1 MLSVAILTDGKKPR
15 GFEHLLNVRL
25 CVQSCNLALILYVL
39 HSVAVSL
46 KWDTFYN
53 TL

>member
-1 MLSVAILTDGKKPR
+1 MLSVAILTEGKKPR